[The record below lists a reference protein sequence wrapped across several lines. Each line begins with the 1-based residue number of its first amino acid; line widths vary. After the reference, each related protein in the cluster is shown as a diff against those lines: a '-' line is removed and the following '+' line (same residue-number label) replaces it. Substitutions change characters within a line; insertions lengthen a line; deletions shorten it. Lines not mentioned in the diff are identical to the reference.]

1 MILFCIYIAYCVLK
15 DQCLGVNTRY
25 SDLSLWAQQSAL
37 PFTSQH
43 SRTHSLHIRI
53 AILVTRTALATH
65 CSGFY
70 RQATTG
76 RVLEPSFLVHT
87 LLLFDDAGLLSP
99 SDELTR
105 TSLLLTTHC
114 QTSNQAAL
122 LPLALATTT
131 HCRLIA
137 TSCLSPTDPLM
148 IDSDRS

>member
-1 MILFCIYIAYCVLK
+1 MLLKISVWVSTQGIA
-15 DQCLGVNTRY
+15 LGAT
-25 SDLSLWAQQSAL
+25 SAL

-87 LLLFDDAGLLSP
+87 LLLFDDSGLLSP

-122 LPLALATTT
+122 LPLALATMT
-131 HCRLIA
+131 HCRPTFAHRYFLPLA
-137 TSCLSPTDPLM
+137 HGPTD
-148 IDSDRS
+148 DRLR